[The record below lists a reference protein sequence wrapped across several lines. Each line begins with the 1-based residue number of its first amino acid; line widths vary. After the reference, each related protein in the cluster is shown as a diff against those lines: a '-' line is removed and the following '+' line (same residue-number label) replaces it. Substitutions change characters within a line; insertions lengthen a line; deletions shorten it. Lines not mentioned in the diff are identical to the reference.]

1 VSPASSPPQT
11 PGSGST
17 DDAPEWDA
25 QGASEP
31 ATHTDSLQAILEA
44 ICRQAQDLLGG
55 EGACVN
61 RLVPPREELE
71 IRAATGC
78 LSTHVGAR
86 FTAEASVSGSALQR
100 GGPVFDNGLP
110 DSEIGREARRLD
122 AEITAAIAVVLGD
135 PEDPVGTLAVVDGP
149 DGHGF
154 DEEDARLLSAFGVPA
169 AIAIRSA
176 GLAAEERRR
185 ARSMALDRHQRE
197 KLVHQLRLLHQASLA
212 LAQELPVDVLLE
224 AIAER
229 ARLLTGARY
238 AAVGV
243 LNADGDGLSRFIT
256 AGLEPEER
264 ERYGDPPTGKG
275 LLGAVIE
282 EGRILRVHDVREDDR
297 SRGTPEGHHEV
308 TSFLGVPIR
317 LGDTTFGNLYITN
330 REDGGEFS
338 TRDAVVV
345 EMLAAHAAVAIQ
357 RSGHAREREELIGT
371 LEEARRHQ
379 QRLTSFVSHDVRN
392 ALSGVALWAERLE
405 RRLDR
410 DALDLEEIEAMTRKI
425 LRGSEHA
432 LRLVRDVLDLSR
444 LESGRLEVWPRP
456 VVLADAVGAA
466 VDAVAPDAAHREV
479 DLQVEVI
486 PREVRAVADPDR
498 VLQIVT
504 NLLSNAVKFS
514 PRGGTVIVETGTRS
528 EGPEECRMEVG
539 DGGCG
544 WVAVEDRGPGIL
556 EEDQDR
562 VFGLYDRKEQGADTV
577 FGSGIGLT
585 LSLQLARL
593 MGGTITLE
601 SEPGKGSRFT
611 LWLPRTGEVADR
623 NGWIG

>member
-1 VSPASSPPQT
+1 MSSAPSAPRI
-11 PGSGST
+11 PESGST
-17 DDAPEWDA
+17 DDVPEGDSH
-25 QGASEP
+25 GASEP
-31 ATHTDSLQAILEA
+31 VTHADSLQAILEA
-44 ICRQAQDLLGG
+44 ICHQAQELLGG

-61 RLVPPREELE
+61 RLLPPGDELE

-86 FTAEASVSGSALQR
+86 FTVDASVSGSALRR
-100 GGPVFDNGLP
+100 GGPVFDNALP
-110 DSEIGREARRLD
+110 GSEIGREARRLD
-122 AEITAAIAVVLGD
+122 IEIAAAIAVVLGD
-135 PEDPVGTLAVVDGP
+135 PEDPVGTLAVVDNAG
-149 DGHGF
+149 GRGF

-176 GLAAEERRR
+176 GLFAEERRR
-185 ARSMALDRHQRE
+185 ARSLALDRHQRE
-197 KLVHQLRLLHQASLA
+197 KLVRQLRLLHQASLA
-212 LAQELPVDVLLE
+212 LARELPLDELLE
-224 AIAER
+224 AVAER

-243 LNADGDGLSRFIT
+243 LNAEGDGISRFIT
-256 AGLEPEER
+256 AGLDPEER
-264 ERYGDPPTGKG
+264 ARYGDPPTGKG

-282 EGRILRVHDVREDDR
+282 EGRTLRVRDVGEDDR
-297 SRGTPEGHHEV
+297 SHGTPQGHHDV

-317 LGDTTFGNLYITN
+317 LGATTFGNLYITN

-338 TRDAVVV
+338 ARDAVVV
-345 EMLAAHAAVAIQ
+345 EMLAAHAAVALQ
-357 RSGHAREREELIGT
+357 RSRHGQEREELIGT

-392 ALSGVALWAERLE
+392 SLSGVALWAERLE

-410 DALDLEEIEAMTRKI
+410 DALDLEEIEEMTRKI

-479 DLQVEVI
+479 EIEMEEI
-486 PREVRAVADPDR
+486 PRDLRAVADPDR

-514 PRGGTVIVETGTRS
+514 PRGESVVVETGTRAG
-528 EGPEECRMEVG
+528 GPEECRVEAG
-539 DGGCG
+539 DGACA
-544 WVAVEDRGPGIL
+544 WIAVEDRGPGIRK
-556 EEDQDR
+556 EDQDR
-562 VFGLYDRKEQGADTV
+562 IFGLYDRKEHGADTV

-601 SEPGKGSRFT
+601 SEQGKGSRFT
-611 LWLPRTGEVADR
+611 LWIPRTGDVVERD
-623 NGWIG
+623 GWIG